1 MSGKIWQFSYNE
13 YYGKDVKNLYTR
25 LRHLTKDEAY
35 LYFSLDP
42 DCELIEPGF
51 LLSISLFRM
60 NLLNGEITETLKTVY
75 DFESNDGNYYSIS
88 ISPTG
93 RRLAYI
99 YPQKTPLTL
108 NMLDLQTSE
117 IRSYS
122 LEEKYITG
130 GSFTWS
136 EDGTKLAFMLES
148 EKDFDRFISMV
159 FVDLL
164 RDNSMVTFI
173 NDKEYLW
180 ISSKLE
186 ILDNEIKITPSGGD
200 PLFYDIETGIL
211 SSINQ

>member
-1 MSGKIWQFSYNE
+1 M
-13 YYGKDVKNLYTR
+13 
-25 LRHLTKDEAY
+25 TKDEVY

-51 LLSISLFRM
+51 VLSISMFRM
-60 NLLNGEITETLKTVY
+60 NLLDGEVIETLQTVY
-75 DFESNDGNYYSIS
+75 DFEFNDGKYYSIS

-93 RRLAYI
+93 RRLAYL
-99 YPQKTPLTL
+99 YPQKSPLTL
-108 NMLDLQTSE
+108 TILDLQTNE
-117 IRSYS
+117 NHSYS
-122 LEEKYITG
+122 LDEKYMSG
-130 GSFTWS
+130 GGFAWS

-148 EKDFDRFISMV
+148 EKDFDHFISMV

-164 RDNSMVTFI
+164 RDNLMVTFI
-173 NDKEYLW
+173 KDKEYLW

-186 ILDNEIKITPSGGD
+186 ILDNEIKITPRGED